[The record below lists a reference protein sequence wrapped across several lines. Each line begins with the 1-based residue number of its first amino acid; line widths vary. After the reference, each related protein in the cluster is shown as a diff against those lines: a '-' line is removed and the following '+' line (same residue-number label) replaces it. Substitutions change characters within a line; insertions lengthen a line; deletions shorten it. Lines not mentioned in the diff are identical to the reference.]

1 MRPYVLLRAAEL
13 VAERPAGSTE
23 DVHFTEA
30 LAASVIEDTTSVG
43 DVVLD
48 PFAGYGTTLAVAT
61 RLGRAAVGV
70 ELLAERVEQITA
82 RTAGRATVVHGD
94 ARTLSELL
102 ELHGR
107 PVGSIDLVLTSPP
120 YMTSVDHPEN
130 PLTGYTTDDGDYA
143 TYLRELGVVF
153 AQVASLLRVGGHA
166 VVNVAN
172 LATGDVVTPL
182 AWDVGRVVSEHL
194 SFRGETFLCWDE
206 HPPGHAGDYL
216 LWFQRT

>member
-1 MRPYVLLRAAEL
+1 VRPYLLLRAAEL
-13 VAERPAGSTE
+13 AVERPAGATQ

-30 LAASVIEDTTSVG
+30 LAASVIEDSTSVG

-70 ELLAERVEQITA
+70 ELLAEHVEQITA

-94 ARTLSELL
+94 ARNLSELVQ
-102 ELHGR
+102 G
-107 PVGSIDLVLTSPP
+107 PVDLVLTSPP

-130 PLTGYTTDDGDYA
+130 PLTGYTTDDGDYG
-143 TYLRELGVVF
+143 TYLRELGEVF

-172 LATGDVVTPL
+172 LATGDVITPL